1 MKKVISLV
9 LIFVFILTVA
19 VMPASANIL
28 ENDGHLYE
36 EKFVSRYLP
45 NEKEPYYAY
54 DELFVHTN
62 EYEEVDWV
70 LVSAS
75 KLSGTDFYMK
85 QVIGDWV
92 LVATFTWLPFNFN
105 YAVYDVKS
113 ETFVKLNEECLS
125 VYEGLEMVMNLLPE
139 AELIGDT
146 DGDKSLSILDATN
159 IQRAIAQ
166 LCEFDSNDDL
176 TLYFDYGGNLNYI
189 SDFNRDGERSVL
201 DATAIQMKLAKVED
215 TTLMVF

>member
-1 MKKVISLV
+1 MKKIISLL
-9 LIFVFILTVA
+9 LICTFIITIA
-19 VMPASANIL
+19 TMPASANIL

-92 LVATFTWLPFNFN
+92 LVSSFTWLPFNFN

-125 VYEGLEMVMNLLPE
+125 VYEDLELVMNLLPK
-139 AELIGDT
+139 AKLIGDT

-176 TLYFDYGGNLNYI
+176 TSYFDYGGNLNYI
-189 SDFNRDGERSVL
+189 SDFDRDGETTIF
-201 DATAIQMKLAKVED
+201 DATAIQRKLAKIED
-215 TTLMVF
+215 TVTG